1 MNENGDFRKS
11 KFGLESALF
20 EKGYF
25 GPKNQFRQNKAFSKN
40 DDYTGSLISEIF
52 KIFKNHLE
60 SKLELG
66 ELPEL

>member
-1 MNENGDFRKS
+1 MKT
-11 KFGLESALF
+11 AIF
-20 EKGYF
+20 EKQNLVLNRHFLKKGYF